1 MPSDY
6 TILRARQPLGTAGP
20 LDHAVGVDV
29 VSARSGGGLVAMSGT
44 SMAAPHVAGVAALWW
59 ERLGARGSAREV
71 WARLLATARTSGMVG
86 PTGPDDIGSGE
97 VMAP

>member
-1 MPSDY
+1 MPFDY

-20 LDHAVGVDV
+20 LDHAVDV
-29 VSARSGGGLVAMSGT
+29 TVK
-44 SMAAPHVAGVAALWW
+44 AAPHVAGVAALWW

-71 WARLLATARTSGMVG
+71 WARLLATARTSGLVG